1 VTARTRRRW
10 LPEEKMAVIKE
21 VQEKESVAETCSKYS
36 IDPAMNYRWKES
48 YDSFGIDGLKAYA
61 RRMEPGMRKLIRENA
76 RLKKLLAEKELA
88 NEMLSEALE
97 DRGWKGNDRHCRRVH
112 RQRHWYL

>member
-1 VTARTRRRW
+1 
-10 LPEEKMAVIKE
+10 MH
-21 VQEKESVAETCSKYS
+21 
-36 IDPAMNYRWKES
+36 YRWKES

-88 NEMLSEALE
+88 NEMLSEAL
-97 DRGWKGNDRHCRRVH
+97 KKRRME
-112 RQRHWYL
+112 RK